1 MHRIVGLII
10 VVLLSL
16 CPLVSSEE
24 NNDTVN
30 QDNTI
35 ESSGPDFFFDCREE
49 ASRPA
54 YIPTN
59 RLDFTNQVRQDLPSG
74 DIVRHLGCIIENPN
88 DFNITVEL
96 TVSPDVDIWS
106 PDEYCLVSY
115 SYRYDYQNR
124 EWGYFPDTYCN
135 YGQWVISSQ
144 MGIQSYSIELSKN
157 ENLYPHFSIYADS
170 LLYPMQPGWNEINL
184 TTRITKTQWA
194 GDNET
199 LCVNCS
205 TINYTSTQFFNEW
218 WNVIPNTDSGLGWC
232 GYYWSNI
239 GLFSG
244 EQGVTY
250 SEICQDEEM
259 LDATNR
265 LYSGDFIFPECDYQQ
280 KYTDFGY
287 HRSGQY
293 ITNCETRINTY
304 WETLLNSNKLDRAKL
319 LEDGEDW
326 DDWYWNG
333 NDQFQD
339 YRDETENSDDEIDYW
354 DSRECPEQFPIAY
367 TFDVMGNS
375 NLTRNGEIQL
385 ISHEYN
391 LLNGH
396 STIHNLSNHTFEIS
410 SNNGYDF
417 VSIIPLTLS
426 EEDNYLVVL
435 ESRVIIENESY
446 EETIFGSCLTELGVK
461 SLNEIFEEAELTMGL
476 TGGPLQ
482 RFSNSISYNM
492 GVDSFV
498 VVGFFSMCIPPILY
512 FVLTRLVRRVNE
524 EF

>member
-1 MHRIVGLII
+1 M
-10 VVLLSL
+10 
-16 CPLVSSEE
+16 
-24 NNDTVN
+24 
-30 QDNTI
+30 
-35 ESSGPDFFFDCREE
+35 
-49 ASRPA
+49 
-54 YIPTN
+54 
-59 RLDFTNQVRQDLPSG
+59 
-74 DIVRHLGCIIENPN
+74 
-88 DFNITVEL
+88 
-96 TVSPDVDIWS
+96 
-106 PDEYCLVSY
+106 
-115 SYRYDYQNR
+115 
-124 EWGYFPDTYCN
+124 
-135 YGQWVISSQ
+135 
-144 MGIQSYSIELSKN
+144 
-157 ENLYPHFSIYADS
+157 
-170 LLYPMQPGWNEINL
+170 
-184 TTRITKTQWA
+184 
-194 GDNET
+194 
-199 LCVNCS
+199 
-205 TINYTSTQFFNEW
+205 
-218 WNVIPNTDSGLGWC
+218 
-232 GYYWSNI
+232 
-239 GLFSG
+239 
-244 EQGVTY
+244 TY

-265 LYSGDFIFPECDYQQ
+265 LYSGDFIVPECDYQQ

-287 HRSGQY
+287 HRSGQS

-385 ISHEYN
+385 ISREYN

-435 ESRVIIENESY
+435 ESRVIIENES
-446 EETIFGSCLTELGVK
+446 
-461 SLNEIFEEAELTMGL
+461 
-476 TGGPLQ
+476 
-482 RFSNSISYNM
+482 
-492 GVDSFV
+492 
-498 VVGFFSMCIPPILY
+498 
-512 FVLTRLVRRVNE
+512 
-524 EF
+524 